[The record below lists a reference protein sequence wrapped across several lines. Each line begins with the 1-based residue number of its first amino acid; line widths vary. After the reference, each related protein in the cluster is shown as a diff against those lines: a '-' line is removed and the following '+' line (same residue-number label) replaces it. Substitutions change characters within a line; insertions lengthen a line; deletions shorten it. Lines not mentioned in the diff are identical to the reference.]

1 MIPLKSDYRGMMIV
15 FLFLGILAGSF
26 AGNTEPLAIH
36 EECTNGL
43 DDDNSQSSFFDFG
56 PSGIDVEDID
66 CFYYPMSD
74 GNGEDPTEPGE
85 RFTSIREYPSLFRY
99 HDQYYGPD
107 AVCAGY
113 AQGLYIEQ
121 NQMGEADQYLDATL
135 GPQIRAFA
143 GCQ

>member
-1 MIPLKSDYRGMMIV
+1 MIPLKSDYRGMLIV

-26 AGNTEPLAIH
+26 AGNSEPLAIH

-74 GNGEDPTEPGE
+74 GNGEDPTDIGE

-135 GPQIRAFA
+135 GPQARAFM